1 MPDIFRYSIDNLN
14 QILDQASKYR
24 IPMIALFPNTPNSKK
39 INLEVRLLMKIILF
53 ARL

>member
-24 IPMIALFPNTPNSKK
+24 IPMIALFPNAKFKK
-39 INLEVRLLMKIILF
+39 R
-53 ARL
+53 